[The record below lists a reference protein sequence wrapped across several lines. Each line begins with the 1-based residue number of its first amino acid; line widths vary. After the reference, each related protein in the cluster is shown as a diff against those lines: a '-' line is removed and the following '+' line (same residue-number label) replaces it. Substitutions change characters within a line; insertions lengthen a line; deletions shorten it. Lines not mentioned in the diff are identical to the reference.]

1 MDDTFPVEFW
11 HNDLFWLDAPISVP
25 VPVSAPAQQQK
36 SAFVPYLSRPNFR
49 IEQKNKLAA
58 PAASNSVNKR
68 VIEYWRKQ
76 WHEKKEA
83 AALGD
88 LEREKCHRHM
98 MNERTR
104 REREK
109 QSYLGVHSLLP
120 KKTKNDKNSIV
131 QAAARTIQELRASEE
146 MLKRRNS
153 ELEMAIAAKNRENA
167 KGTKPIRLEWPNPS
181 AGIDSML
188 AVLNVLKTGRINP
201 KAIHANF
208 FNSLFSAQ
216 LAIDD
221 THMGG
226 AEVERV
232 LQATVREADGRF
244 RRQC

>member
-11 HNDLFWLDAPISVP
+11 HNDLFWLDAPIS
-25 VPVSAPAQQQK
+25 APAEQQK

-49 IEQKNKLAA
+49 IEQKNNLAD
-58 PAASNSVNKR
+58 ASNSVNKR

-109 QSYLGVHSLLP
+109 QSYLGIHSLLP

-131 QAAARTIQELRASEE
+131 QAAARTIKELRVSEE
-146 MLKRRNS
+146 MLKRRNT

-167 KGTKPIRLEWPNPS
+167 KGTKPIWLELPNPS
-181 AGIDSML
+181 SGIDSML